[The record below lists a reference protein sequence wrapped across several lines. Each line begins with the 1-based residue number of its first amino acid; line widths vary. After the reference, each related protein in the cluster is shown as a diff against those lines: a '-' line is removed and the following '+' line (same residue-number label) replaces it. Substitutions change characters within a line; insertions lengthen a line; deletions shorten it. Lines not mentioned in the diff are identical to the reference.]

1 MYKTSFQVWG
11 FPLYRLNGLYEDT
24 LCITFQTS
32 VDQKCICQLFSNFK
46 HNYPKKFNR
55 SSYYVPTF
63 SSVMDRGPASFA
75 KSMMGVPIP
84 EEVVVIKHRDSHY
97 KVKMVMR
104 PSYLYYGN
112 SYTSKTTFYIEMV
125 SCLLS
130 RPESETVKK
139 TFKTHNQC
147 QFLYPY
153 LWFYLIYLFFFTEN
167 FPSVMMVMQSP
178 NPYDYSNTPSGGDL
192 WRFVVP
198 HLLYLA
204 RSLDSIL
211 ASFVLTFSC
220 CFHHDDAVIQ
230 ICLTANLGDH
240 FYLLSQVMWE
250 WAQPMRESIAY
261 VLSSLIGWEAYRMAW
276 DSR

>member
-1 MYKTSFQVWG
+1 MEIPILVRPHSILKRSPACYLDLNQKQSK
-11 FPLYRLNGLYEDT
+11 RLSKP
-24 LCITFQTS
+24 IIS
-32 VDQKCICQLFSNFK
+32 VN
-46 HNYPKKFNR
+46 
-55 SSYYVPTF
+55 
-63 SSVMDRGPASFA
+63 
-75 KSMMGVPIP
+75 
-84 EEVVVIKHRDSHY
+84 
-97 KVKMVMR
+97 
-104 PSYLYYGN
+104 
-112 SYTSKTTFYIEMV
+112 FYI
-125 SCLLS
+125 
-130 RPESETVKK
+130 
-139 TFKTHNQC
+139 
-147 QFLYPY
+147 
-153 LWFYLIYLFFFTEN
+153 LICDFIFFIYFFTEN

-261 VLSSLIGWEAYRMAW
+261 VLSSLIGWEAYCMAW